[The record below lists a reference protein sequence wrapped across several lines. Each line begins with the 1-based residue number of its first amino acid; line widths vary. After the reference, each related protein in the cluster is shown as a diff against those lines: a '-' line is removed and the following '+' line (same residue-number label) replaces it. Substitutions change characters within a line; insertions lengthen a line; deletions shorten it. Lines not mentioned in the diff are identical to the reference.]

1 MKQSE
6 ALEIM
11 LAGASAFLTG
21 APGAGK
27 TYVLNR
33 FVQAKREQGSTVAVT
48 ATTGIAA
55 THVDGQTIH
64 AWSGIGVA
72 DSLTPAQADQID

>member
-33 FVQAKREQGSTVAVT
+33 FVQAKREQLSL
-48 ATTGIAA
+48 
-55 THVDGQTIH
+55 IH
-64 AWSGIGVA
+64 I
-72 DSLTPAQADQID
+72 